1 MFGRYSVAEGSPL
14 RDLVKSTLRN
24 GKGEWS
30 VTVRFSIPV
39 CDYNMLAAS
48 WVKLLDGTQEQ
59 VSSKEWFEGPY
70 IVLHNNIEGSLSG

>member
-59 VSSKEWFEGPY
+59 VSSKE
-70 IVLHNNIEGSLSG
+70 

>member
-1 MFGRYSVAEGSPL
+1 
-14 RDLVKSTLRN
+14 
-24 GKGEWS
+24 
-30 VTVRFSIPV
+30 V